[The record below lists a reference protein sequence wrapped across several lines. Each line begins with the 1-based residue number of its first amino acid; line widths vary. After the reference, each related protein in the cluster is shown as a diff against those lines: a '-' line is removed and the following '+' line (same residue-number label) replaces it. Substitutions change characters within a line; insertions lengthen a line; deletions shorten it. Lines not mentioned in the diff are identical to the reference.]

1 MDLSAR
7 MEAERELG
15 KMGADQLKRERVAI
29 SNDLKRL
36 QDQIGDLA
44 FNNYRTYANANRTTK
59 HCQQTFS
66 ELNGILGDMSHQIP
80 SVVTEVNALNNILKK
95 QRLQTGILQEAAGTE
110 NPIKKILEMPA
121 LMDLCIR
128 TGSYD
133 AAYALTNFGMTLNQ
147 QIATLPDGEYKK
159 LFTDVA
165 ERLIASRS
173 FLLEELFNKFGGPL
187 DLAESIQVVKN
198 VRKIPY
204 LTSTQLRVSILQYR
218 DLYLDKQILDV
229 SANPEFALQAIEI
242 YRNCMYDTMVLYMAV
257 FPENEIVRRDPGVDP
272 RWEQWSANSP
282 SSVLAEWAIRNVYR
296 LLELIE
302 RADMKSQVDMSAV
315 WNKLMAFGASFGRM
329 GLDFRPLIA
338 DSLMTMVK
346 KRFVDN
352 VRQVT
357 HRLVNDVKR
366 IEVHGGDANWDSAGM
381 KANVN
386 GGPPQP
392 AAEISMCDELCIYG
406 NGIVESLNVLRY
418 SLSPIL
424 LPFVVSTLRD
434 SLLSIFSWLSSHRS
448 SVHFSRAVRILAIH
462 LIDFFNKCILFYFPY
477 STINRLYGSS
487 LPRHEYEKICHLNV
501 RDILN
506 ECDGGETMKEILQT
520 DLEPPKVDDDVLET
534 LLAKKIPIADFSKS
548 EDNDTTSEPP
558 PEDVLLNAAE
568 NAPNS
573 KQPETLHLGT
583 APSSSST
590 TIPNAHP
597 DVTIEST
604 QLSDMDITESSS
616 LTEALQ
622 TDSTPLSSM
631 DLVTTSSG
639 RMVPT
644 DVTSY
649 NTARTSVRFSIDGDE
664 DVDSDD
670 ISETNDLKTH
680 HSFQSAHSPS
690 NMSIAKTD
698 TLLDAE
704 NSRGHNISI
713 ESVDEAATNND
724 EWGWGDDSV
733 DPNEPMNDGDTVEID
748 LNEEHNV
755 PPMKSPKKDGKA
767 D

>member
-1 MDLSAR
+1 
-7 MEAERELG
+7 
-15 KMGADQLKRERVAI
+15 
-29 SNDLKRL
+29 
-36 QDQIGDLA
+36 
-44 FNNYRTYANANRTTK
+44 
-59 HCQQTFS
+59 
-66 ELNGILGDMSHQIP
+66 
-80 SVVTEVNALNNILKK
+80 
-95 QRLQTGILQEAAGTE
+95 
-110 NPIKKILEMPA
+110 
-121 LMDLCIR
+121 
-128 TGSYD
+128 
-133 AAYALTNFGMTLNQ
+133 MTLNQ

-302 RADMKSQVDMSAV
+302 RADMKSQVDMSAFPV
-315 WNKLMAFGASFGRM
+315 E
-329 GLDFRPLIA
+329 D
-338 DSLMTMVK
+338 T
-346 KRFVDN
+346 
-352 VRQVT
+352 
-357 HRLVNDVKR
+357 
-366 IEVHGGDANWDSAGM
+366 NWDSAGM

-424 LPFVVSTLRD
+424 LPFVV
-434 SLLSIFSWLSSHRS
+434 SHRS

-548 EDNDTTSEPP
+548 EDNDTMIQTMTSEPP

-604 QLSDMDITESSS
+604 QLSDMDITETSS

-649 NTARTSVRFSIDGDE
+649 NTARTSVRFSIDGD
-664 DVDSDD
+664 D

-713 ESVDEAATNND
+713 ESVD
-724 EWGWGDDSV
+724 GSGYQ
-733 DPNEPMNDGDTVEID
+733 
-748 LNEEHNV
+748 
-755 PPMKSPKKDGKA
+755 
-767 D
+767 